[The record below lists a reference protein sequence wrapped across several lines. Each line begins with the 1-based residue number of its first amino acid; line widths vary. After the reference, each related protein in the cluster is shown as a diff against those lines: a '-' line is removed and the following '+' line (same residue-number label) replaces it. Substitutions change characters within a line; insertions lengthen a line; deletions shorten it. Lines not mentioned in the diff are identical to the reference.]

1 MADDGQ
7 SFTFRRKKAAEGSML
22 RWVVLTLEPVPP
34 VANIDMATGAER
46 GFFGPT
52 NPNNS
57 VGATRSN
64 FCMLVGDRISSP
76 EFGPKKPPSEE
87 PSGTLPV
94 LGPAL
99 RPDLVSK
106 KGHPSKAVYL
116 VIGDVAYSRPKNY
129 FDLQRSPKFFLVIRK
144 GTNHRA
150 CAEGVGLGMTGRE
163 MRDYGDYVAFDDAEI
178 N

>member
-1 MADDGQ
+1 VLFVCVSVYLHQHFENVIQFWCMVASVLGV
-7 SFTFRRKKAAEGSML
+7 SGETYSVP
-22 RWVVLTLEPVPP
+22 RWVVLMPEPVPP

-64 FCMLVGDRISSP
+64 FCMLVGDRISCP

-94 LGPAL
+94 LGPAP
-99 RPDLVSK
+99 RPDPVNE
-106 KGHPSKAVYL
+106 KGHPSKVKYL
-116 VIGDVAYSRPKNY
+116 VIGDVA
-129 FDLQRSPKFFLVIRK
+129 
-144 GTNHRA
+144 
-150 CAEGVGLGMTGRE
+150 
-163 MRDYGDYVAFDDAEI
+163 
-178 N
+178 